1 LVGDAILFY
10 EGDKYDLD
18 SFVVMP
24 NHVHAIVQFL
34 AGATLATV
42 SQTWLRFTARSIN
55 KVTGESGAFWQSE
68 PFDHLIRS
76 LEQFDYLH
84 RYTAEN
90 PQKAN
95 LRPGEYRYWERP
107 TP

>member
-1 LVGDAILFY
+1 
-10 EGDKYDLD
+10 
-18 SFVVMP
+18 MP

-55 KVTGESGAFWQSE
+55 KVTGESGAFWQPE